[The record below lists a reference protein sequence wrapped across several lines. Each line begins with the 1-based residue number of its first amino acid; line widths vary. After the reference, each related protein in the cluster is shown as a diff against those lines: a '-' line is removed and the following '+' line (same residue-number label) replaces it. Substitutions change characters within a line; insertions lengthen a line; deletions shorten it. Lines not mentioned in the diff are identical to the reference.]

1 MWGDEGRAKMKAMS
15 SFFSS
20 LSENQLPTDQL
31 FMENILIFAVPR
43 WPSEK
48 SILSAALLTALYSY
62 LTELQ
67 NETASEIL
75 PMAADD
81 HQLLVVELQVVQIV
95 PAQFGRQELPAE
107 GGLVKA
113 LWSDEQRD
121 DAVVKLA
128 VVVHLLRHQAIEPHP
143 KPLFPLLQVG
153 LHPIL
158 FLL

>member
-1 MWGDEGRAKMKAMS
+1 
-15 SFFSS
+15 
-20 LSENQLPTDQL
+20 
-31 FMENILIFAVPR
+31 MENVLIFAVPR
-43 WPSEK
+43 WPSGEAN
-48 SILSAALLTALYSY
+48 LSAALLTALYSY

-95 PAQFGRQELPAE
+95 PAQFGRQEPPAE

-113 LWSDEQRD
+113 LRSDKQRD

-128 VVVHLLRHQAIEPHP
+128 VVAHLLRHQAIEPHP
-143 KPLFPLLQVG
+143 EPLFPLLQVG
-153 LHPIL
+153 LRPIL